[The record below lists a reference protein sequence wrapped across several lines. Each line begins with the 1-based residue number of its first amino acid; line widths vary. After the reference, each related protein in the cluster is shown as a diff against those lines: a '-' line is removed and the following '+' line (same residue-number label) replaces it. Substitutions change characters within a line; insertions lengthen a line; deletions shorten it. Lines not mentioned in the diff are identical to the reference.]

1 MFSLFVVNK
10 DAIQHFGNKHIK
22 KYGNIFVSRRM
33 AFILQV
39 YSMIVEYRKTYLKK
53 WQPLFVT
60 PADYALPFFF
70 LLYYMG

>member
-1 MFSLFVVNK
+1 MLYNILEINILRNMEIFLFPE
-10 DAIQHFGNKHIK
+10 GWLLYY
-22 KYGNIFVSRRM
+22 KYI
-33 AFILQV
+33 A
-39 YSMIVEYRKTYLKK
+39 SMIVEYRKTYLKK